1 MSYVQ
6 RSKSVKP
13 LFWLTILV
21 LFNIILYILYIKPLR
36 SMNTT
41 WWWSWL
47 QMTID
52 SWHNDG
58 FAYQIIATW
67 GWVPQTGL
75 PTKELVLWSWKQTI
89 MVEVA
94 DESEE
99 QRIGLMF
106 RANLPDTR
114 GMLFV
119 FPDIKPVSFWMQNT
133 YIGLDLLYIW
143 SDGIIKHIHN
153 NAKPLD
159 LSWLPSI
166 EPIKYV
172 IEVNDTFVET
182 FDIQIGDRV
191 EGL

>member
-41 WWWSWL
+41 GGGSGL

-52 SWHNDG
+52 SGHNDG
-58 FAYQIIATW
+58 FAYQIIAT
-67 GWVPQTGL
+67 GGGVPQTGL
-75 PTKELVLWSWKQTI
+75 PTKELVLGSGKQTI

-133 YIGLDLLYIW
+133 YIGLDLLYIG

-159 LSWLPSI
+159 LSGLPSI